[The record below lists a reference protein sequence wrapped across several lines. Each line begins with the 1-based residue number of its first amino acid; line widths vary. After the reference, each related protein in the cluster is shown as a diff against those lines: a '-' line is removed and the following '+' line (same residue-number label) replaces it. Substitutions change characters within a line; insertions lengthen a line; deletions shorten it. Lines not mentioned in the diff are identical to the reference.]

1 MRTKR
6 TLLIAAIAALVLVA
20 AVGAGIAKA
29 VSGSDET
36 VSGPAATKAA
46 AAAAVK
52 AAGGGKAL
60 EVELQDDGAGVYEVE
75 VRREDGSQIEV
86 HLDAQF
92 QSVGTAADDDTGS
105 GSEEDGSSDD

>member
-6 TLLIAAIAALVLVA
+6 TLLVAAIAALVLVA

-36 VSGPAATKAA
+36 ISGPAASKA

-52 AAGGGKAL
+52 AVGGGKAL

-92 QSVGTAADDDTGS
+92 QSVGAAADDDKGS
-105 GSEEDGSSDD
+105 GSEEDGSSND

>member
-6 TLLIAAIAALVLVA
+6 TLLIAAIAALVLVG

-46 AAAAVK
+46 AAAVK

-60 EVELQDDGAGVYEVE
+60 EVELQDDAGVYEVE

>member
-6 TLLIAAIAALVLVA
+6 TLLVAAIAALVLVA

-36 VSGPAATKAA
+36 VSGPAASKA

-60 EVELQDDGAGVYEVE
+60 GVELQDDGAGVYEVE

-105 GSEEDGSSDD
+105 GSKEDGSSND

>member
-1 MRTKR
+1 MKQKR
-6 TLLIAAIAALVLVA
+6 TLLVAAIGALVLIA
-20 AVGAGIAKA
+20 AAGAGIAKA

-36 VSGPAATKAA
+36 VADPMASKA

-60 EVELQDDGAGVYEVE
+60 EVELQDDDGAGVYEVE

-86 HLDAQF
+86 HLDGQF
-92 QSVGTAADDDTGS
+92 QSVGTEADDDTGS

>member
-46 AAAAVK
+46 AAAVK

-60 EVELQDDGAGVYEVE
+60 EVELQDDGAGGYEVE

>member
-6 TLLIAAIAALVLVA
+6 TLLVAAVAALVLVA
-20 AVGAGIAKA
+20 AAGAGIAKA

-36 VSGPAATKAA
+36 VSGPAASKA

-92 QSVGTAADDDTGS
+92 QSVGTAADHDTGS
-105 GSEEDGSSDD
+105 SSEEDGSSKD

>member
-6 TLLIAAIAALVLVA
+6 TLLVAAIAALVLVA

-36 VSGPAATKAA
+36 VSGPAASKAA
-46 AAAAVK
+46 AAAVE

-105 GSEEDGSSDD
+105 GSEEDGSSND

>member
-6 TLLIAAIAALVLVA
+6 TLLVAAIAALVLVA
-20 AVGAGIAKA
+20 AAGAGIAKA

-36 VSGPAATKAA
+36 VSGPAAGK
-46 AAAAVK
+46 AAAVK